1 MPQTN
6 EIPPELLDEMTPAVR
21 AFVTLLL
28 ARLSSLEARLET
40 SERRVAELE
49 KENRDLRQRL
59 AKNSS
64 NSSMPPSSDRPEHTP
79 PKKVAPRWLKG
90 L

>member
-21 AFVTLLL
+21 AFVTQLL
-28 ARLSSLEARLET
+28 ARLSSLGARLEV

-49 KENRDLRQRL
+49 KENRDLRQR
-59 AKNSS
+59 AHGWR
-64 NSSMPPSSDRPEHTP
+64 PQPTQAPGDRYSTN
-79 PKKVAPRWLKG
+79 KACDN
-90 L
+90 

>member
-1 MPQTN
+1 MPQSN
-6 EIPPELLDEMTPAVR
+6 KMPPELLDEMTPAVR
-21 AFVTLLL
+21 AFVTQLL

-59 AKNSS
+59 ATNSS
-64 NSSMPPSSDRPEHTP
+64 NSSMPPF
-79 PKKVAPRWLKG
+79 K
-90 L
+90 

>member
-1 MPQTN
+1 
-6 EIPPELLDEMTPAVR
+6 MTPAVR
-21 AFVTLLL
+21 AFVTQIL
-28 ARLSSLEARLET
+28 ARLSSLEARLEV

-49 KENRDLRQRL
+49 KENRELRQRL

-79 PKKVAPRWLKG
+79 PKTEKIQQAGIAVGRQGMSNAKEN
-90 L
+90 